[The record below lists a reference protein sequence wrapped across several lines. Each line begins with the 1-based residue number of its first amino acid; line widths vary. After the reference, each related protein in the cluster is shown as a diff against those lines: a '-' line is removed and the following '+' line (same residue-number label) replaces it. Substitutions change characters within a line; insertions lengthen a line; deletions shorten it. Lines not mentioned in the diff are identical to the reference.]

1 VSIGTIEVT
10 VVPPARPGPAAG
22 GTGQGSFPGAGAVP
36 DAAGPRTAGAQRLR
50 DGLRRW
56 YGIAQG

>member
-1 VSIGTIEVT
+1 MSIGTIEVT
-10 VVPPARPGPAAG
+10 VVPPARPGRESRPGAQVPRGGPRPASLLAAHG
-22 GTGQGSFPGAGAVP
+22 GTS
-36 DAAGPRTAGAQRLR
+36 RLR